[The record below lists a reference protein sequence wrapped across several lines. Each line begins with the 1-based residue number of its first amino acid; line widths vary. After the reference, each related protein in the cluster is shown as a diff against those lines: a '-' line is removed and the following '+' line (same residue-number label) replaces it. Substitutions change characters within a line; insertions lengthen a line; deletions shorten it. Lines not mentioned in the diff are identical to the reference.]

1 MTIALALL
9 TSGLWGLADF
19 GAGLLSRR
27 MPAARVVVYSQGAAA
42 LVLAAVVLATGAY
55 TEAGPRLWYALA
67 AGCVGPLALLCFYSA
82 LARGPMGVVSPLAT
96 AGVAIPVGIGFAVNG
111 ERPGLLQYA
120 GIAVAIVGIALAGGP
135 RLGGTPVQ
143 RSTILLTLGAA
154 LGFGT
159 VFALIAEASVTIP
172 GLFLALLVQR
182 SVNVAVGGVV
192 LVAGE
197 RRGRTERR
205 RGEELVAESGEA
217 ASVRGD
223 ELVADPGGVAPGR
236 RLAWSALP
244 AVALVGLVDTAA
256 NGTYALSTRTGPV
269 TVAAVL
275 ASLYP
280 VVTALA
286 ARGILKERLLRAQAV
301 GAGLALAGT
310 VLLAAG

>member
-27 MPAARVVVYSQGAAA
+27 VPAARVVVCSQGAAA
-42 LVLAAVVLATGAY
+42 LVLAVVVAATGAY
-55 TEAGPRLWYALA
+55 TEAGHRLWYAFA

-111 ERPGLLQYA
+111 ERPGALQYA

-135 RLGGTPVQ
+135 RTGGAPVQ
-143 RSTILLTLGAA
+143 RTTILLTLGAA

-182 SVNVAVGGVV
+182 TVNVAVGGVV

-197 RRGRTERR
+197 RRGRRRTAAPLATGTVPDATAIPGDFSDREGSSR
-205 RGEELVAESGEA
+205 RG
-217 ASVRGD
+217 
-223 ELVADPGGVAPGR
+223 
-236 RLAWSALP
+236 LAWSALP
-244 AVALVGLVDTAA
+244 AVAVVGLVDTAA